1 MMATIKDLRIPSI
14 LQMSFPD
21 LIEHLRQ
28 IRRSRI
34 EVKKVKKETKP
45 RQKKEKKDGRSLI
58 DIISSM
64 TPEMKRTFLAN
75 IQKEN

>member
-28 IRRSRI
+28 IRRSRM

-45 RQKKEKKDGRSLI
+45 RQKKEKKDGRLLI
-58 DIISSM
+58 DIIKSM
-64 TPEMKRTFLAN
+64 TPEIREKFLSE
-75 IQKEN
+75 IRENR